1 MKLFIV
7 LGNQLFSPRY
17 LNEFKDHIIFMAE
30 DYGLCT
36 FEKHHK
42 FKILLFLSSMRS
54 YRDDLKSKNLCISK
68 SYSLLVEKKVSLV
81 SSKFYQ
87 KLFVFLIS
95 FSTILIFPESPKEL
109 ENICASYNSRKICNV
124 W

>member
-1 MKLFIV
+1 MKT
-7 LGNQLFSPRY
+7 
-17 LNEFKDHIIFMAE
+17 A
-30 DYGLCT
+30 
-36 FEKHHK
+36 
-42 FKILLFLSSMRS
+42 
-54 YRDDLKSKNLCISK
+54 LKSDFKSKTFSISK
-68 SYSLLVEKKVSLV
+68 SYPLPVEKEVTLV

-109 ENICASYNSRKICNV
+109 ENICETYNSREICNV

>member
-1 MKLFIV
+1 MKAALESD
-7 LGNQLFSPRY
+7 L
-17 LNEFKDHIIFMAE
+17 
-30 DYGLCT
+30 
-36 FEKHHK
+36 
-42 FKILLFLSSMRS
+42 RS
-54 YRDDLKSKNLCISK
+54 KTLCISK
-68 SYSLLVEKKVSLV
+68 SYSRLAEKEVSLV

-109 ENICASYNSRKICNV
+109 ENICETYSSRKICNV